1 MAVKDSYSEWLGL
14 ATPQRPPNHYQL
26 LGLEEFE
33 PDRRRIEEAARR
45 QTEKLRPHQQGS
57 ATERESAD
65 RLLLAVQRA
74 EYVLAD
80 PKRRAEY
87 DRSLKEIREK
97 GAPKGVHLSVVAAQ
111 QELVAQRDRAATNQ
125 QWQEAEELADRLVA
139 ADPEDPAHKE
149 ALERIRT
156 RAARARQMRLVM
168 KVAKGV
174 VVIVVLVSVGI
185 LAVKLVQQQ
194 AAKEDP
200 VSRGEAHE
208 ANGEWS
214 SAADAYR
221 EAAEG
226 GNERARPRMEAAEAA
241 ARAEKLVDEKRYAE
255 ALAELKKARRGAGR
269 QAAVQER
276 IQSLQRKLEHAKEQA
291 QDRAEAAEARADL
304 QTALHSYQELIDLGG
319 DKEIKVRRE
328 AIQAILKAEQLE
340 KAGKFEEAL
349 AAYKEIVET
358 VSCRSEI
365 ESRIS
370 KLEERIAAT
379 RPQLRY

>member
-33 PDRRRIEEAARR
+33 PDRQRIEKAVRR
-45 QTEKLRPHQQGS
+45 QTEKLRPHQRGS
-57 ATERESAD
+57 AAERETAD

-111 QELVAQRDRAATNQ
+111 QELVAQRDRAAAKQ
-125 QWQEAEELADRLVA
+125 QWQEAEELAERLVA

-156 RAARARQMRLVM
+156 RAARARETRRVT
-168 KVAKGV
+168 KAAKGV
-174 VVIVVLVSVGI
+174 VVIVVLVCVGI

-194 AAKEDP
+194 AGKEDP

-208 ANGEWS
+208 ASGDWS
-214 SAADAYR
+214 SAAERGD
-221 EAAEG
+221 
-226 GNERARPRMEAAEAA
+226 ERARPRLEAAEAA
-241 ARAEKLVDEKRYAE
+241 AKAEKLLDEKRYAE
-255 ALAELKKARRGAGR
+255 ALIELKKARRGAGK
-269 QAAVQER
+269 QSAVQER
-276 IQSLQRKLEHAKEQA
+276 IASLQRKLEHAKEQA
-291 QDRAEAAEARADL
+291 QDRAEAAAARADW
-304 QTALHSYQELIDLGG
+304 QTALQAYQELIDLGG
-319 DKEIKVRRE
+319 DKEIKTRRE
-328 AIQAILKAEQLE
+328 AIQTILKAEQLE
-340 KAGKFEEAL
+340 KTGKFEEAL
-349 AAYKEIVET
+349 ATYKEIVET